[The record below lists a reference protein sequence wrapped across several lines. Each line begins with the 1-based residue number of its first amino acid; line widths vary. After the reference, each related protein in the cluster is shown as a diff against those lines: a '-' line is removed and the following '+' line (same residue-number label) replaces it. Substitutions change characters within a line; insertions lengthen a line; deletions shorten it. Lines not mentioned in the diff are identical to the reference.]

1 MESVWTHHDPG
12 LERGGEGAQVSPSLH
27 VPDPQTNEVPIPPPP
42 PMCTPHVDHFR
53 GHSPTVNSP
62 TLF

>member
-27 VPDPQTNEVPIPPPP
+27 VPDPQTNEVPIPPP
-42 PMCTPHVDHFR
+42 MCTDLRIKLKPLNTRACKR
-53 GHSPTVNSP
+53 GCRT
-62 TLF
+62 